1 MKKITLLLSFGVLL
15 LSACYYNNL
24 AELHPGTNLSNQCD
38 TTPGTVTFQNT
49 IQPILAANCGTNN
62 SCHNASASNPK
73 LDTYDGVK
81 LVAADGRLLDA
92 INHTGSASPM
102 PKNGGKLPQCSL
114 KQIEMWVTDGYPN
127 N

>member
-1 MKKITLLLSFGVLL
+1 MRHNSRHDYFSKYDSTHLS
-15 LSACYYNNL
+15 SK
-24 AELHPGTNLSNQCD
+24 
-38 TTPGTVTFQNT
+38 
-49 IQPILAANCGTNN
+49 
-62 SCHNASASNPK
+62 CHNASASNPK

-92 INHTGSASPM
+92 INHTGAASPM

-114 KQIEMWVTDGYPN
+114 KQIEMWVTDGFPN